1 MNKQIRKPAVA
12 GMFYPASP
20 DRLKGEI
27 SNYLRKVASVKTEGE
42 IVAIISPH
50 AGYEFS
56 GGVAAYGFKAIEGKD
71 FSTVIIIGP
80 SHYVYFKGS
89 SIYPEGYYRTPLG
102 DVEIDKELAKKLI
115 NGSNIRFYPPA
126 HQREHSVEVQI
137 PFLQTVLKDF
147 KIVPIIM
154 GNCSYQ
160 DCLDLGKAIAENV
173 KDKRILI
180 IASTDLSHFYPSEE
194 ARFLDK
200 ITLNE
205 IRRFNPREL
214 YQKVQTEECQL
225 CGAMPVVATLI
236 ASKDLGAD
244 KIELLKYL
252 HSGDVTGDNSRVVGY
267 GSLLIQK
274 TEDRRQKTEKN
285 RENLSSDEKKRLL
298 EIAREAIES
307 YVNKQERIKIK
318 ETNPKLREKRGV
330 FVTLTKSGQLRG
342 CIGYIQPIK
351 PLCEAVRDMAIEAA
365 VNDPRFTPLQKGEL
379 NEIEIEI
386 SVLSPLK
393 KIEDVTE
400 IEVGR
405 DGIFIKKGFHS
416 GLLLPQVATEN
427 NWDREEF
434 LRHTCYKA
442 GLPSDAWKEGAE
454 IYIFSAEIFK

>member
-20 DRLKGEI
+20 DRLKEEI

-147 KIVPIIM
+147 KIVPIVM

-194 ARFLDK
+194 ARPLDK

-225 CGAMPVVATLI
+225 CGAMPVVATL
-236 ASKDLGAD
+236 
-244 KIELLKYL
+244 
-252 HSGDVTGDNSRVVGY
+252 
-267 GSLLIQK
+267 
-274 TEDRRQKTEKN
+274 
-285 RENLSSDEKKRLL
+285 LL

-393 KIEDVTE
+393 KIENVTE

>member
-1 MNKQIRKPAVA
+1 MGNANFAERKSPEDGKNRREKRDNRRLRRKSPISCGAGRKILLLILALFLLNTSSLQAQEKEMNKQIREPVVA
-12 GMFYPASP
+12 GVFYPASP

-27 SNYLRKVASVKTEGE
+27 NNYLSKVASVKTEEE

-56 GGVAAYGFKAIEGKD
+56 GGVAAYGFKAIEGKN

-126 HQREHSVEVQI
+126 HQREHSVEAQI

-147 KIVPIIM
+147 KIVPIVM

-160 DCLDLGKAIAENV
+160 DCLDLGKAIAENI

-180 IASTDLSHFYPSEE
+180 VASTDLSHFHPSKQ
-194 ARFLDK
+194 AKPLDK
-200 ITLNE
+200 ITQNE

-244 KIELLKYL
+244 KVELLKYL

-267 GSLLIQK
+267 GSFVITCSRPHAPGHPDTICL
-274 TEDRRQKTEKN
+274 RRSYGAGTLQEKIKAK
-285 RENLSSDEKKRLL
+285 EESLSSDEKKKLL

-318 ETNPKLREKRGV
+318 ETNPKLREKKGV
-330 FVTLTKSGQLRG
+330 FVTNRNICSFA
-342 CIGYIQPIK
+342 IK
-351 PLCEAVRDMAIEAA
+351 
-365 VNDPRFTPLQKGEL
+365 
-379 NEIEIEI
+379 
-386 SVLSPLK
+386 
-393 KIEDVTE
+393 
-400 IEVGR
+400 
-405 DGIFIKKGFHS
+405 
-416 GLLLPQVATEN
+416 EN
-427 NWDREEF
+427 
-434 LRHTCYKA
+434 
-442 GLPSDAWKEGAE
+442 
-454 IYIFSAEIFK
+454 